1 MSVLAGLNGINLPE
15 KVIKR
20 FLKRKECGMLVIS
33 EQLDLLKF
41 PEQTVGVL
49 DSHAKTSRL
58 QEDRRD
64 SLPENVALSFSQLQA
79 LLETSKKKID
89 PAIYSLR
96 TLKTYLVLT
105 EDLTFSSFKL
115 NWPKSGTT
123 SNGTFLIQQKSSLS
137 TGSVSSLSDTLE
149 EDVPEKYFLSSKLTE
164 KLISGQT
171 QRIPLPPDMEK
182 LKGQDRTLLKVNRR
196 K

>member
-1 MSVLAGLNGINLPE
+1 
-15 KVIKR
+15 
-20 FLKRKECGMLVIS
+20 MLVIL

-41 PEQTVGVL
+41 PERTAGVL
-49 DSHAKTSRL
+49 ASRAKTSQL
-58 QEDRRD
+58 QENRND
-64 SLPENVALSFSQLQA
+64 SLPENVVLSFLQLQA

-105 EDLTFSSFKL
+105 EGLTFSNFKL
-115 NWPKSGTT
+115 SWMKSGMTW
-123 SNGTFLIQQKSSLS
+123 NGQFSTAPKSSLS
-137 TGSVSSLSDTLE
+137 TGNASSLSDILE
-149 EDVPEKYFLSSKLTE
+149 DGVPSKYFLSSEVADKL
-164 KLISGQT
+164 LAGQT
-171 QRIPLPPDMEK
+171 YQIPLPHGMEK